1 MKTLAWQVAM
11 ITVLASFAGMFE
23 KAAAH
28 SIEAQGSFTV
38 EVHNDARID
47 SKELADAERVA
58 GTVFKKAGVASR
70 WMEAGTVSEKQS
82 SDGTDDP
89 TSLAHLRVYILS
101 GATADSL
108 ALPDGVMG
116 VAPGIGPDRQ
126 FVYIFYDRVKELVQR
141 RETAQAL
148 DARISLC
155 TGQILGEVMAHEIGH
170 ILLNLPSHSATG
182 IMRGPWNRRDLQDA
196 AYGQS
201 LFTPEQAKVIR
212 TEVARRDSQPQSWQ
226 AANFDRAF

>member
-1 MKTLAWQVAM
+1 MKTRTWQVAM
-11 ITVLASFAGMFE
+11 ITVLTGFAGMSE

-28 SIEAQGSFTV
+28 SLEIQASLTV
-38 EVHNDARID
+38 EMHNDAKID

-58 GTVFKKAGVASR
+58 GSVFKKAGVASS
-70 WMEAGTVSEKQS
+70 WMAAGTVSENRS
-82 SDGTDDP
+82 SDTTDDA
-89 TSLAHLRVYILS
+89 TSLAHLRVYVLS
-101 GATADSL
+101 QATADSF
-108 ALPDGVMG
+108 ALPVGAMG
-116 VAPGIGPDRQ
+116 VAPGKGPDRQ
-126 FVYIFYDRVKELVQR
+126 FVYIFYDRVKELTHK
-141 RETAQAL
+141 RETADAL

-212 TEVARRDSQPQSWQ
+212 TEVARRD
-226 AANFDRAF
+226 NHV

>member
-1 MKTLAWQVAM
+1 M
-11 ITVLASFAGMFE
+11 
-23 KAAAH
+23 H
-28 SIEAQGSFTV
+28 
-38 EVHNDARID
+38 HDAKVD
-47 SKELADAERVA
+47 SKELADAERMA
-58 GTVFKKAGVASR
+58 GSVLKKAGVAGS
-70 WMEAGTVSEKQS
+70 WMEAGAISGNQS
-82 SDGTDDP
+82 SDGTNDP

-116 VAPGIGPDRQ
+116 VAPGNGPDRQ

-155 TGQILGEVMAHEIGH
+155 TGQILGEVIAHEIGH
-170 ILLNLPSHSATG
+170 ILLKLPSHSATG
-182 IMRGPWNRRDLQDA
+182 IMHGPWNRRDLQDA
-196 AYGQS
+196 AYGQL

-212 TEVARRDSQPQSWQ
+212 TEVARRDIPHFAFAVAYSK
-226 AANFDRAF
+226 AGRASVPEVEAKS